1 VLCQQQH
8 EAGQKEPKVA
18 HPNSPLLIGDVKEGD
33 VREINEPSYIDSQ
46 TKLLYLLTYN
56 VTILIFKNLVTYNAI
71 ISYYKI
77 NSYISL

>member
-1 VLCQQQH
+1 MH
-8 EAGQKEPKVA
+8 G
-18 HPNSPLLIGDVKEGD
+18 SDSLLIIGDVVKEISG
-33 VREINEPSYIDSQ
+33 PSFIDSQ

>member
-1 VLCQQQH
+1 MWIFNLH
-8 EAGQKEPKVA
+8 G
-18 HPNSPLLIGDVKEGD
+18 SDSLLIIGDVVKE
-33 VREINEPSYIDSQ
+33 ISWPSFIDSQ

>member
-1 VLCQQQH
+1 MWIFNLH
-8 EAGQKEPKVA
+8 G
-18 HPNSPLLIGDVKEGD
+18 SDSLLIIGDFVKE
-33 VREINEPSYIDSQ
+33 ISWPSFIDSQ

>member
-1 VLCQQQH
+1 LWIFNLH
-8 EAGQKEPKVA
+8 G
-18 HPNSPLLIGDVKEGD
+18 SDSLLIIGDVVKEISG
-33 VREINEPSYIDSQ
+33 PSFIDSQ

>member
-1 VLCQQQH
+1 MH
-8 EAGQKEPKVA
+8 G
-18 HPNSPLLIGDVKEGD
+18 SDSLLIIGDVVKEIS
-33 VREINEPSYIDSQ
+33 VLSFIDSQ

>member
-1 VLCQQQH
+1 MSH
-8 EAGQKEPKVA
+8 
-18 HPNSPLLIGDVKEGD
+18 
-33 VREINEPSYIDSQ
+33 IDSQ

>member
-1 VLCQQQH
+1 MKLVKRN
-8 EAGQKEPKVA
+8 QKLHNPD
-18 HPNSPLLIGDVKEGD
+18 SPLLIGNVKDDDV
-33 VREINEPSYIDSQ
+33 VNEIDEPSYIDSQ

>member
-1 VLCQQQH
+1 LH
-8 EAGQKEPKVA
+8 N
-18 HPNSPLLIGDVKEGD
+18 HDSPFLIGDAVKE
-33 VREINEPSYIDSQ
+33 ISEPSYIDSQ

>member
-1 VLCQQQH
+1 MKLVKRN
-8 EAGQKEPKVA
+8 QKLHNPD
-18 HPNSPLLIGDVKEGD
+18 SPLLIGNVKDDDV
-33 VREINEPSYIDSQ
+33 VNEIDEPSYIDSQ

-71 ISYYKI
+71 KISYYKI

>member
-1 VLCQQQH
+1 MWIFNLH
-8 EAGQKEPKVA
+8 G
-18 HPNSPLLIGDVKEGD
+18 SDSLLIIGDVVKEISGL
-33 VREINEPSYIDSQ
+33 SFIDSQ